1 MPREGAL
8 SRCRGAGHSPDRTY
22 PVVAASPSFPAYSLT
37 LQLTY
42 SRSGRFLPLFR
53 APFAAGLS
61 PGWPGSAY
69 AWPGQTH
76 LANETT
82 LINSERVKV
91 ASLPK
96 PSLPP
101 SPRAR
106 LPSLLRSWGD
116 VRRSPTRGMSPSP
129 PRDRPC
135 PAALSPPSPGK
146 GARYR
151 PHRRC
156 QQHLHRHH
164 QPRFSLFLKAPCFL
178 IFPPHPRGKSPAGSG
193 SGRKRLP
200 VMLLP
205 PCAFCVASAG
215 LLLWS

>member
-1 MPREGAL
+1 MPNTPSWVTWGATTRPPPLRSWARGVPVLRTAGKPAEPPALPREGAL

-129 PRDRPC
+129 P
-135 PAALSPPSPGK
+135 PATARVLLLSARQAPGK
-146 GARYR
+146 GLATARTDAASST
-151 PHRRC
+151 C
-156 QQHLHRHH
+156 I
-164 QPRFSLFLKAPCFL
+164 AT
-178 IFPPHPRGKSPAGSG
+178 ISPAF
-193 SGRKRLP
+193 L
-200 VMLLP
+200 
-205 PCAFCVASAG
+205 FF
-215 LLLWS
+215 